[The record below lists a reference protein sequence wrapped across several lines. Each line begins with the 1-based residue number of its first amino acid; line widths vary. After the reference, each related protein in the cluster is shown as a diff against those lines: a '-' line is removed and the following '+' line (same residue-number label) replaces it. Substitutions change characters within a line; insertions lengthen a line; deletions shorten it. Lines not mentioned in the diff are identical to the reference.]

1 MVHCVYRDNL
11 NRITGEIH
19 GSITIKYYING
30 KKLSEY
36 NAETKVKQKWNK
48 RNNRTVTREEVVEN
62 QTYIYRDLYFHD
74 ALIE

>member
-1 MVHCVYRDNL
+1 MNSVLTKSQIIHKGVITKDLDTIDGMVHCVYRDNL

-36 NAETKVKQKWNK
+36 NAETKVK
-48 RNNRTVTREEVVEN
+48 
-62 QTYIYRDLYFHD
+62 
-74 ALIE
+74 